1 MFLSCIFLDVVHW
14 TGLEKTNHILKA
26 IAELLGG
33 TAEFLR
39 CCMCTLTAPS
49 DLRVLAGPAK

>member
-1 MFLSCIFLDVVHW
+1 MVLSCIFLDVARW

-26 IAELLGG
+26 SAELLGG

-39 CCMCTLTAPS
+39 RCMCSLAAPS